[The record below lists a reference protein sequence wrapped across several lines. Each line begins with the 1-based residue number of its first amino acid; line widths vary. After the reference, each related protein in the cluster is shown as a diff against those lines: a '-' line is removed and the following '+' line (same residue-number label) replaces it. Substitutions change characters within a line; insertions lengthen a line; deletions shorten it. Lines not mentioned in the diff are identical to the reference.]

1 MQKACGFCLLA
12 LGVILIIVSAIVIVV
27 PNQMMP
33 KLLKESLPLVKDS
46 KVFESWK
53 EPGKIPVTMEF
64 FFFDIKNNL
73 HTQANNESTDTPI
86 EQGGKPVVEEKGPYV
101 YRETRI
107 RSNITFNDDQT
118 ELGFSER
125 TRFEFDR
132 EASNGDESDLIHG
145 INMPML
151 TVYGLISKMDDK
163 DPMKLAV
170 ISIFNTMA
178 QRIKMEVVQQKTVG
192 EWLWGA
198 NSTILE
204 ELMKN
209 IQLLPPDMKEKATS
223 TQFGYM
229 MDNNATSQYVIGTG
243 FEDLRDVA
251 QIKKYNGKAELDYWG
266 SCYSNEIKGTDG
278 TIFHPN
284 VNSKETLFMFSADIC
299 RSIYATF
306 EKEEAIKGINT
317 LVFTPPSDVFASPDE
332 NEKNAGFC
340 EPKPCLGSGLL
351 RVTNCRHDAP
361 LVISQPHLC
370 DADEKV
376 AKTIEGIKPDP
387 TKHKTRLY
395 VEPNLG
401 VMVQAHKRLQ
411 FNALLLAEQ
420 KFDLTKKMKPYQ
432 ILPLFWVQEGF
443 TGDDEFASM
452 LSSNVRMMTL
462 IPNYGTTIFG
472 LLLATGLVL
481 ILIAF
486 YGVTSKPKSESNFL
500 EPTVKMSSLKKHSD
514 ANGRTNN
521 GYSRT

>member
-12 LGVILIIVSAIVIVV
+12 LGVILIIVSAVLIVV
-27 PNQMMP
+27 PNQMI
-33 KLLKESLPLVKDS
+33 KESLPLVKDS

-64 FFFDIKNNL
+64 YFFDIKNNL
-73 HTQANNESTDTPI
+73 HTQASNESTETPI
-86 EQGGKPVVEEKGPYV
+86 EHGGKPIVEEKGPYV
-101 YRETRI
+101 YRETRV

-125 TRFEFDR
+125 TRFEFDA
-132 EASNGDESDLIHG
+132 EASNGKESDLIHG

-151 TVYGLISKMDDK
+151 TVYGLISKMDNNND
-163 DPMKLAV
+163 MKPW
-170 ISIFNTMA
+170 IINIFNDMVKTF
-178 QRIKMEVVQQKTVG
+178 KLEVVQRKTVG

-198 NSTILE
+198 NCTILE
-204 ELMKN
+204 QLMENK
-209 IQLLPPDMKEKATS
+209 LVLPDDMREKATT

-243 FEDLRDVA
+243 YEDLRDVA

-266 SCYSNEIKGTDG
+266 SCYSNQIKGTDG

-306 EKEEAIKGINT
+306 EREQAIKGINT

-332 NEKNAGFC
+332 NKKNEGFC

-370 DADEKV
+370 DADENVTKSV
-376 AKTIEGIKPDP
+376 EGIHPDP
-387 TKHKTRLY
+387 SKHKTRLY

-401 VMVQAHKRLQ
+401 VMVKAHKRLQ
-411 FNALLLAEQ
+411 FNALLLAE
-420 KFDLTKKMKPYQ
+420 KEFDLTKNMIKDQ

-452 LSSNVRMMTL
+452 LSSNVGMIAFFTK
-462 IPNYGTTIFG
+462 YGTTIFG
-472 LLLATGLVL
+472 LLLAAGLL
-481 ILIAF
+481 TLIAF
-486 YGVTSKPKSESNFL
+486 FGVILKSKSDTTFG
-500 EPTVKMSSLKKHSD
+500 PTVKMSSLKN
-514 ANGRTNN
+514 ANGNTNI